1 MEETETNV
9 PPRAHRNRVLKGAT
23 IITGIS
29 SSEIP
34 CSIRNMNKDGAELK
48 VSSSALVPEL
58 FLLYV
63 PVDGIAYTCELRWRS
78 GERAGLKFHGTAPKP
93 RWHYG

>member
-1 MEETETNV
+1 MEESKATK
-9 PPRAHRNRVLKGAT
+9 PPRLHRHRVLKGAT
-23 IITGIS
+23 IITGVS
-29 SSEIP
+29 NSEIS
-34 CSIRNMNKDGAELK
+34 CTIRNMNPEGAELK
-48 VSSSALVPEL
+48 VAGSALLPER

-63 PVDGIAYTCELRWRS
+63 PVDGLAYICELRWRS